1 MDYQFENVQQH
12 GQKVYWE
19 YVYEIR
25 YRRTVFW
32 GQVWLGVAFVEIYTA
47 LTRDPLRWISAAVF
61 LALAVFQCLRPY
73 FKEKKARQASE
84 CEETLFR
91 RVCFGPS
98 IRVETPDT
106 VVMVEY
112 SQIKKVVFRK
122 YGCYLRLDDDTYV
135 SIDPN
140 GFTKGTFEEF
150 STFLREKLPQR

>member
-1 MDYQFENVQQH
+1 MEYQFENVQQY

-25 YRRTVFW
+25 YRRIVFW
-32 GQVWLGVAFVEIYTA
+32 GQLWLGVGFLDIYTA

-61 LALAVFQCLRPY
+61 LALAVFQFLRPY
-73 FKEKKARQASE
+73 FKEKKVRENGGS
-84 CEETLFR
+84 LFR

-122 YGCYLRLDDDTYV
+122 YGCYLRLDDDNYV

-150 STFLREKLPQR
+150 STFLREKLPTK